1 METTQTEHSKPVQ
14 DKKQLLTLLVAV
26 VVPLLLTIGGVWW
39 WSGHTLLAIEKAQLI
54 APVSSINAR
63 AGGTLDKLYVQNGDI
78 VSSNAPLALVGNE
91 LLKAEDGGMVI
102 SIREDEGG
110 MVKPGETVAK
120 LVQPSAFR
128 IVARL
133 EENKGLEDVRVGQPA
148 FFTLDTYGGTK
159 FYGVVDEIRPISNE
173 GSIAFS
179 ISEKRETKIFDVFIR
194 FDLAQIPE
202 PRQGLSAKVW
212 IDTRP

>member
-78 VSSNAPLALVGNE
+78 VSSNAPLSLVGNE
-91 LLKAEDGGMVI
+91 LLKAEEGGMVV